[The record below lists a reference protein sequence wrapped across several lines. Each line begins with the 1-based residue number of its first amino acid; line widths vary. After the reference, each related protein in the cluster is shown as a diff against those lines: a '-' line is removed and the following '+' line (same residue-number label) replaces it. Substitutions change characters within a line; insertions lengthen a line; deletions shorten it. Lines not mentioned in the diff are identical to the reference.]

1 MSEVTCLRV
10 SFSFSFSSVSN
21 WPSCLFSSNSEN
33 SLWRSPSFCSSLIIS
48 FSIVRS
54 RSDPAEAKACKS
66 LSNSD
71 VPCDNPDLLSP
82 DSPDLF
88 SSDNRDLISSGNP
101 DLPSSD
107 NPDLFSSDN
116 SDLLSSDNPDL
127 HSNHIPD
134 LLSSENPDLISSDNP
149 DLLSSDNPDL
159 ISSIFT

>member
-10 SFSFSFSSVSN
+10 SFSFSFSSASN

-33 SLWRSPSFCSSLIIS
+33 SLWRSPSFCSSLIMS

-66 LSNSD
+66 LSNSG
-71 VPCDNPDLLSP
+71 VPCDNPDLLSS

-88 SSDNRDLISSGNP
+88 SFDNRDLLSSDNP
-101 DLPSSD
+101 DLLSSDNPDLHSNHIPDLLSSD

-127 HSNHIPD
+127 
-134 LLSSENPDLISSDNP
+134 
-149 DLLSSDNPDL
+149 